1 MQRELDFH
9 NSIPIEGEELS
20 EAKKKARTKQ
30 AIILEIFR
38 RNPDLWFT
46 PYDVQDSTGNDPDNP
61 PDDEWQL
68 ITSIRR
74 AITNL
79 THAGFLEKGTK
90 EQQRKSHWGMNNN
103 VWRYKS

>member
-20 EAKKKARTKQ
+20 EAKKKARTQ
-30 AIILEIFR
+30 QSVILEIFK
-38 RNPDLWFT
+38 RNPDKWFT
-46 PYDVQDSTGNDPDNP
+46 PFDIQDSTGNDPDEP
-61 PDDEWQL
+61 EERYQI

-79 THAGFLEKGTK
+79 TNAGFLEKGTK
-90 EQQRKSHWGMNNN
+90 EQQRDPGTGMKNN
-103 VWRYKS
+103 VWRIKP